1 VVLAGEAIRPIQ
13 NELCDLI
20 QHKTS
25 VRPSPGDSFDTLQID
40 SLGMAELT
48 VEIEKAFGI
57 RIGDDIMDV
66 SDIAGLI
73 AYIEERIACRPI
85 PSAVNHH

>member
-1 VVLAGEAIRPIQ
+1 MSPIQ

-20 QHKTS
+20 QRKTG
-25 VRPSPGDSFDTLQID
+25 VRPNLEDSFDALQID

-57 RIGDDIMDV
+57 RIGEDITDV
-66 SDIAGLI
+66 SDIAGLV
-73 AYIEERIACRPI
+73 AYIEQRIANRTV
-85 PSAVNHH
+85 A